1 LLLIAGAYLLT
12 NLSRTWLFWL
22 AFILTRPLGA
32 AVGDILT
39 KPVADGG
46 FNLSRI
52 SSSLAIA
59 LVHDRRD
66 SINHAVGPAPGCATA
81 NDVWQMTN
89 PKLGKQDAGCQ

>member
-46 FNLSRI
+46 LNLSRI

-59 LVHDRRD
+59 LFMIGAIPLTMRSARRRAALPRMMYDR
-66 SINHAVGPAPGCATA
+66 
-81 NDVWQMTN
+81 
-89 PKLGKQDAGCQ
+89 

>member
-39 KPVADGG
+39 
-46 FNLSRI
+46 NR
-52 SSSLAIA
+52 
-59 LVHDRRD
+59 
-66 SINHAVGPAPGCATA
+66 
-81 NDVWQMTN
+81 
-89 PKLGKQDAGCQ
+89 